1 MYYNSKR
8 AVTMPSNDAIADV
21 SVVNP
26 VVDDSVP
33 VASDN
38 LDVSSNLDTA
48 DNANSDVI
56 NDIENNSGNA
66 ESGEAVTDMSSTDT
80 NLNVPEGDTN
90 SLISTMPIA
99 GGNMG
104 VDDSMMGGDTQDG
117 GKGLSNTAI
126 LSIVIG
132 ACVVVGI
139 VLGIIFGKKAANK

>member
-33 VASDN
+33 VTSDN
-38 LDVSSNLDTA
+38 LDVSSNLDTV
-48 DNANSDVI
+48 DNTNNEAI
-56 NDIENNSGNA
+56 NGTENNLENT
-66 ESGEAVTDMSSTDT
+66 ESGDVSTDMPSTDT
-80 NLNVPEGDTN
+80 SIDMPEENN
-90 SLISTMPIA
+90 SLISTMPIVD
-99 GGNMG
+99 GNMG
-104 VDDSMMGGDTQDG
+104 FDDSMMGGDTQDG

-139 VLGIIFGKKAANK
+139 VLGIIFGKRAANK

>member
-33 VASDN
+33 VTSDN
-38 LDVSSNLDTA
+38 LDVSSNLDTV
-48 DNANSDVI
+48 DNTNNEAI
-56 NDIENNSGNA
+56 NGTENNLENT
-66 ESGEAVTDMSSTDT
+66 ESGDVSTDMPSTDT
-80 NLNVPEGDTN
+80 SIDMPEENN
-90 SLISTMPIA
+90 SLISTMPIVD
-99 GGNMG
+99 GNMG
-104 VDDSMMGGDTQDG
+104 FDDSMMGGDTQDG